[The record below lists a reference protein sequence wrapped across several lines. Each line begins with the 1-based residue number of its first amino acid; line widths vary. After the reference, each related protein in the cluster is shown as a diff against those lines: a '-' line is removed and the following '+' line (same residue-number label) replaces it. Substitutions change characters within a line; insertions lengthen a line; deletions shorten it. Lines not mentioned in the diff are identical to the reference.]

1 VGTVK
6 EQGVTLHP
14 PNNGS
19 FNALIITLL
28 VQVMVVA
35 AVLAPTVIAPAITSD
50 LMLPDSAVGIFV
62 SIVYITAIGSTLYSG
77 TLISKWGA
85 IRISQVGLAL
95 CAAGEALISTGVPV
109 LGLAGAAIIGL
120 GYGPITPASSHI
132 LIRTTP
138 AKRLSTVFSIK
149 QTGVPLGGVL
159 VGFLIPP
166 QEVAYGWQWA
176 LLSVSVGCLV
186 MSVVA
191 QCVRSELDE
200 DRSSLAVQSFIADIV
215 RPIRLVIAHPTLR
228 VLAACSFVFAGVQ
241 LTLTTYLSTYLHL
254 SLEWSLLAAGVALAV
269 TQAAGM
275 VGRILWGAIADARLG
290 ARKVLVLL
298 NALMVASSLG
308 IAMFGADTHRF
319 WVFAVLMAFG
329 ASAVGWNGV
338 YLAQVARLAPEGKA
352 GLATGGTLA
361 FSFFGTVL
369 WAPAF
374 GMLVS
379 ATGSYQVS
387 FLSFS
392 LPLLICLVCMAKLR
406 FA

>member
-1 VGTVK
+1 
-6 EQGVTLHP
+6 
-14 PNNGS
+14 
-19 FNALIITLL
+19 
-28 VQVMVVA
+28 
-35 AVLAPTVIAPAITSD
+35 
-50 LMLPDSAVGIFV
+50 
-62 SIVYITAIGSTLYSG
+62 
-77 TLISKWGA
+77 
-85 IRISQVGLAL
+85 
-95 CAAGEALISTGVPV
+95 
-109 LGLAGAAIIGL
+109 
-120 GYGPITPASSHI
+120 
-132 LIRTTP
+132 
-138 AKRLSTVFSIK
+138 
-149 QTGVPLGGVL
+149 
-159 VGFLIPP
+159 
-166 QEVAYGWQWA
+166 
-176 LLSVSVGCLV
+176 
-186 MSVVA
+186 
-191 QCVRSELDE
+191 VRGELDE
-200 DRSSLAVQSFIADIV
+200 DRSSAAAQSFVAEIV

-241 LTLTTYLSTYLHL
+241 LSLTTYLSTYLHL
-254 SLEWSLLAAGVALAV
+254 SSGWSLLAAGIALAV

-275 VGRILWGAIADARLG
+275 VGRILWGAIADAGLG

-319 WVFAVLMAFG
+319 WVFAVLIAFG

-338 YLAQVARLAPEGKA
+338 YLAQIGRLAPEGKA
-352 GLATGGTLA
+352 SLATGGTLA

-374 GMLVS
+374 GVLAS